1 MKKMLNIV
9 MAVLFAVTLGL
20 VGWAVASG
28 GSEVAISYNLLWG
41 YTLLV
46 VAIVVAIV
54 SVLWAAIKG
63 TITHPAGLK
72 NTLIAV
78 VLVVV
83 VVGAALGI
91 ALSHDGLTIPN
102 SAGGVFDDPF
112 ELAISETGI
121 LVTYVVAAATLI
133 VTLVGEVRNVLK

>member
-1 MKKMLNIV
+1 MG
-9 MAVLFAVTLGL
+9 VLFAVTLGL
-20 VGWAVASG
+20 VGWAVVSG
-28 GSEVAISYNLLWG
+28 GSEVAISWNLLWG

-46 VAIVVAIV
+46 VAVV

-78 VLVVV
+78 AIVVV

-91 ALSHDGLTIPN
+91 ALGHDGLVIPN

-112 ELAISETGI
+112 ELVISETGI
-121 LVTYVVAAATLI
+121 LVTYVVAAATLL

>member
-1 MKKMLNIV
+1 MKKLLNIV
-9 MAVLFAVTLGL
+9 MGSLFAVTLAL
-20 VGWAVASG
+20 VLWAVVSG
-28 GSEVAISYNLLWG
+28 GSETAISWNLLWG

-46 VAIVVAIV
+46 VAVV

-78 VLVVV
+78 VIVVV
-83 VVGAALGI
+83 VVGAALGY

-112 ELAISETGI
+112 ELVISETGI

-133 VTLVGEVRNVLK
+133 VTLVGEVRNALK

>member
-9 MAVLFAVTLGL
+9 MGALFAITLAL
-20 VGWAVASG
+20 VGWAVISG
-28 GSEVAISYNLLWG
+28 GSEVAISWNLLWG

-46 VAIVVAIV
+46 VAVVC
-54 SVLWAAIKG
+54 VLWAAIKG

-78 VLVVV
+78 AIVVV

-112 ELAISETGI
+112 ELVISETGI
-121 LVTYVVAAATLI
+121 LVTYVVAAATLL